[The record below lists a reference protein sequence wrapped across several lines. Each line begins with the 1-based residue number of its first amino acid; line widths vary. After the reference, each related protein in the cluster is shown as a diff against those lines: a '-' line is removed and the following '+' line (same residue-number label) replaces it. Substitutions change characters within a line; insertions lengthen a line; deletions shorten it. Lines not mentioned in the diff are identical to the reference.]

1 MVRVPLSIHID
12 LSHDG
17 FVLRIQYSNGTITHG
32 ILLALGDQRIRV
44 ALKGSDDVVEYR
56 LVNQYW
62 VSEDCDVV
70 TMTFVDDEG
79 SGEVQEDFA
88 DNMVASGFDR
98 PVAPHIM

>member
-1 MVRVPLSIHID
+1 LIHED
-12 LSHDG
+12 LGHHG
-17 FVLRIQYSNGTITHG
+17 FVLRIRYSNGIITHG

-56 LVNQYW
+56 LVSQHW

-79 SGEVQEDFA
+79 SVEVRDDFA
-88 DNMVASGFDR
+88 ESMVASGFDR